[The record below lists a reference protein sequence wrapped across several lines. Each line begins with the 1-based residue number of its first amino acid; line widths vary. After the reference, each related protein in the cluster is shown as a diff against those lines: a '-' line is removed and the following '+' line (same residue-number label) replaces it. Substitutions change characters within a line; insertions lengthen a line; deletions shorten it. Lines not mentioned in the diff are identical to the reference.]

1 MHRIGWFTIVLV
13 VAAATVATG
22 DSVED
27 FVRRHWRAPLPPQ
40 GPAPERFTPVE
51 ASLAPE
57 ACGTCHPVQL
67 ADWKTSLHATSMGP
81 GVSGQL
87 ADMLRHDPASA
98 VSCYRCHAPL
108 AEQRPLLATRTG
120 TAPNPAHD
128 ASLSP
133 RGVVCAACH
142 VRAHERFGPPRRD
155 GTVAN
160 PGPRETLPHG
170 GATRTSAFL
179 RSEFCRSCHQFRGDG
194 FALNGKLLE
203 NTYEEWKASRYAR
216 EGTQC
221 QDCHMPDRRHVW
233 RGIHDR
239 DMVRSGVTIT
249 LSPTEPR
256 VRAGQAVDLTLKL
269 QNTGVGHAFPTYV
282 TPRVVMRAELVDA
295 AGTIVAGTR
304 MERTIERAVETDLS
318 KQIRDTRLLPGRV
331 ASLVYRRRVPPQA
344 ATLRVRVIVE
354 PDAFYTRFFD
364 TVLKENIAEMG
375 AGRGRAQIAEA
386 LADTRR
392 SPFTLYERDLPVR

>member
-1 MHRIGWFTIVLV
+1 MALV
-13 VAAATVATG
+13 VAVATAATG

-27 FVRRHWRAPLPPQ
+27 FVRRHWRAPLAPQ
-40 GPAPERFTPVE
+40 GPAPARFTPVE

-67 ADWKTSLHATSMGP
+67 ADWKTSLHASSMGP

-87 ADMLRHDPASA
+87 ADMLHADPASA

-108 AEQRPLLATRTG
+108 AEQRPLLAARTG
-120 TAPNPAHD
+120 TTPNPAHD
-128 ASLSP
+128 AALSS

-160 PGPRETLPHG
+160 SGPRETLPHG
-170 GATRTSAFL
+170 GVTRTSAFL
-179 RSEFCRSCHQFRGDG
+179 RSEFCRTCHQFTPGE
-194 FALNGKLLE
+194 FALNGTLLE

-239 DMVRSGVTIT
+239 DMVRGGVTIT
-249 LSPTEPR
+249 LTPAEPR
-256 VRAGQAVDLTLKL
+256 VRAGQAVDVTLRV

-295 AGTIVAGTR
+295 TGAVVAGSR

-318 KQIRDTRLLPGRV
+318 KQLRDTRLLPGRS
-331 ASLVYRRRVPPQA
+331 ASLVYRRPVPSHA
-344 ATLRVRVIVE
+344 TTLRVRVIVE
-354 PDAFYTRFFD
+354 PDAFYTRFFE

-375 AGRGRAQIAEA
+375 AGRGRAQIVEA

-392 SPFTLYERDLPVR
+392 SPFTIYEREIAVAP